1 MKTTLNRKAL
11 LIAVVLSLAI
21 AVGLAGCPPRVQRVE
36 ADVVVI
42 GGGGAG
48 LAAAVSAAEQGAKVV
63 LLEKL
68 PRLGGNTILA
78 GGAYNAAD
86 PERQRAQGIE
96 DSVEKHFEHTFKGGG
111 EIADPA
117 LVRLL
122 VENALEGK
130 KWLEGYGMKF
140 REEVGSVIGAMWPRT
155 NYPVDPA
162 GTGFIKTLEAA
173 ATKLGVDIRLET
185 TALELVQDSGGRVTG
200 VKAEGPDKRPMQ
212 FNARRGVV
220 IATGGFGANV
230 EMRQKYDPR
239 LTTAVPTTNHPGATG
254 AGITMAEKLGADIIG
269 MEYIQVLTLGNLT
282 NGSLGGLVTINVDNV
297 VFVNKEGERFAN
309 EFARRDLLAE
319 LVFNQTEGMFY
330 MVNDSK
336 IVGEKN
342 HFGENIEALVER
354 GSILKADTLANLAL
368 QMEVP
373 AEALEKTVADFN
385 RMVAEKND
393 PEFGRTVFAQKIDTA
408 PFYAVARV
416 PSVHHTMG
424 GIRINDKA
432 QVLKKDGSSIP
443 GLYAAGEVTGGIH
456 GNNRLGGNALPDII
470 VFGRIAGKNVA
481 AERP

>member
-1 MKTTLNRKAL
+1 MKALSNRKFL
-11 LIAVVLSLAI
+11 LAAAVLVLAI
-21 AVGLAGCPPRVQRVE
+21 SVGLAAWPRVQQVE

-68 PRLGGNTILA
+68 PRLGGNTIIS

-86 PERQRAQGIE
+86 PARQREQGIE

-111 EIADPA
+111 EKGDPA

-122 VENALEGK
+122 VENALAAK
-130 KWLEGYGMKF
+130 QWLEGYGMKF
-140 REEVGSVIGAMWPRT
+140 LEEIGTVIGALWPRT
-155 NYPVDPA
+155 HFSVDPA

-173 ATKLGVDIRLET
+173 SRRLGVDIRLET
-185 TALELVQDSGGRVTG
+185 RALELVQDRDGRITG

-212 FNARRGVV
+212 FNAKRGVV

-239 LTTAVPTTNHPGATG
+239 LTAAVPTTNHPGATG
-254 AGITMAEKLGADIIG
+254 DGIVMAEKVGADLVG
-269 MEYIQVLTLGNLT
+269 MEYIQVLTLGNPAGDGLA
-282 NGSLGGLVTINVDNV
+282 GLVTISVDNV
-297 VFVNKEGERFAN
+297 VFVNKEGKRFVN
-309 EFARRDLLAE
+309 EFARRDVLAE
-319 LVFNQTEGMFY
+319 AVFKQTGGMFY
-330 MVNDSK
+330 MVNDAK

-342 HFGENIEALVER
+342 HLGENIAALVER
-354 GSILKADTLANLAL
+354 GSILKADTLRDLAL
-368 QMEVP
+368 KMGVP
-373 AEALEKTVADFN
+373 AETLEQTVAEFN
-385 RMVAEKND
+385 RMVSEKSD
-393 PEFGRTVFAQKIDTA
+393 PAFGRTVFAKKIDTA

-416 PSVHHTMG
+416 PAVHHTMG
-424 GIRINDKA
+424 GVRINDRA
-432 QVLKKDGSSIP
+432 QVLREDGTTIP
-443 GLYAAGEVTGGIH
+443 GLYAAGEVTGGMH
-456 GNNRLGGNALPDII
+456 GNNRLGGNALPDVI